1 MGVRHS
7 NLWSARKER
16 DLSKRDE
23 DSVEAE
29 VQLELVDVT
38 LLIDVELKEDEMAA
52 IIVVTNG
59 KNVFLM
65 DGKSQ
70 VNGKMDT

>member
-1 MGVRHS
+1 MLP
-7 NLWSARKER
+7 NT
-16 DLSKRDE
+16 
-23 DSVEAE
+23 
-29 VQLELVDVT
+29 LELVEVT